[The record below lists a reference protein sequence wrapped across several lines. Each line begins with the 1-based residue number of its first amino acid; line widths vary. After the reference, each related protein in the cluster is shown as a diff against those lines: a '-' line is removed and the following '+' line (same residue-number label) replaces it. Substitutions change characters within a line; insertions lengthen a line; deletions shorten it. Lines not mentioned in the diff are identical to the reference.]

1 MFHFSSIFGVELSPC
16 RFSKLSSRLA
26 ATLVSLTLLL
36 SSTAQAMLL
45 DYEAYLGDTKVGE
58 ARVSID
64 IGERGYEIRGKAK
77 STGLVGLFNKWKSFF
92 SLRGIFS
99 FGKPVARA
107 YEVTEKTGSKKKQ
120 IVYQGDQVH
129 VTKNGEPRRPMPLPA
144 DTDFYSLL
152 FLSDGCGED
161 RVVHDGKDV
170 WRVSTRHNQ
179 PLGDDRHYCEFEL
192 TDEDNERSYAAVW
205 IERIGELKVP
215 VQIDLDGA
223 MRGTFKLT
231 DHALD

>member
-1 MFHFSSIFGVELSPC
+1 MTKLFGM
-16 RFSKLSSRLA
+16 KLPRRIA
-26 ATLVSLTLLL
+26 ALFVSATLLL

-58 ARVSID
+58 ARVSIAL
-64 IGERGYEIRGKAK
+64 GEGGYEIRGKAE
-77 STGLVGLFNKWKSFF
+77 STGLMGLFNKWKSFF

-99 FGKPVARA
+99 LGKPVARA

-129 VTKNGEPRRPMPLPA
+129 VTKNGQARKPMPLPA

-152 FLSDGCGED
+152 FLSDDCGDE
-161 RVVHDGKDV
+161 RVVHDGKDI
-170 WRVSTRHNQ
+170 WHVSTRHDE

-205 IERIGELKVP
+205 IQRIGELKVP

-223 MRGTFKLT
+223 IRGTFKLT